1 MKKDE
6 LGVNEKTQE
15 TKEDDVDIV
24 QLFALIGKGVKGIFN
39 FISFLFTSIFEWV
52 LLLLLFIRSNLN
64 KMLLAALVG
73 GCLGA
78 IYQYAIKD
86 VQYES

>member
-1 MKKDE
+1 MSKDKLE
-6 LGVNEKTQE
+6 VKQTTQE

-24 QLFALIGKGVKGIFN
+24 QLFALIGKGITSIIN
-39 FISFLFTSIFEWV
+39 FFVFLFKTVFEWL

-73 GCLGA
+73 GCIGA
-78 IYQYAIKD
+78 IYQYAIKGC
-86 VQYES
+86 SI